1 MLDIKSGV
9 ILLGVITTL
18 ALVSTSF
25 NDLKSEMSLN
35 KTQMELMKTQMEHTK
50 THMEQMKTKI
60 ELLEEFH
67 SNTQETL
74 ELETSNRLR

>member
-9 ILLGVITTL
+9 LLLGVITTL

-35 KTQMELMKTQMEHTK
+35 KTQKEHMKTQMEH
-50 THMEQMKTKI
+50 MKTKI

>member
-1 MLDIKSGV
+1 MLDIKTV
-9 ILLGVITTL
+9 LMLGVITTL
-18 ALVSTSF
+18 VLVSTSF

-35 KTQMELMKTQMEHTK
+35 KTQKEHMKTQMEH
-50 THMEQMKTKI
+50 MKTKI

>member
-9 ILLGVITTL
+9 LMLGVITTL
-18 ALVSTSF
+18 VIVSTSF

-35 KTQMELMKTQMEHTK
+35 KAQMEH
-50 THMEQMKTKI
+50 MKAKI

-67 SNTQETL
+67 SNTKETL

>member
-1 MLDIKSGV
+1 MLDIKSAV
-9 ILLGVITTL
+9 LMLGVITTL
-18 ALVSTSF
+18 VLVSTSF

-35 KTQMELMKTQMEHTK
+35 KTHMEHMKTQMEH
-50 THMEQMKTKI
+50 MKTKI